1 MRLPLLQHLN
11 EEAAELSLSKP
22 YGGESKFISS
32 SDVYF
37 RGYEIPEE
45 GFYTEDKTVLF
56 GKTSLEEKTGAPE
69 DYAEGSDEEPEFYTY
84 YTYAIFEDIE

>member
-1 MRLPLLQHLN
+1 MKLFELQK
-11 EEAAELSLSKP
+11 ESISQP

-37 RGYEIPEE
+37 RGYDIPEKGFFEE
-45 GFYTEDKTVLF
+45 GKSGLF
-56 GKTSLEEKTGAPE
+56 GKTSLKEKEGIPK
-69 DYAEGSDEEPEFYTY
+69 DYAKGSDKEPEFYTY